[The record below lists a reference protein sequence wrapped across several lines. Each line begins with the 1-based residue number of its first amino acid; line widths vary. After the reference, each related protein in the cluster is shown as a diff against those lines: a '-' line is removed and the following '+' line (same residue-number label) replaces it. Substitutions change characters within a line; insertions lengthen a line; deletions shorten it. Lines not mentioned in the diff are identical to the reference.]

1 MVDSPSIS
9 AVVRNNVAVVR
20 ATTFC
25 VLHFTPP
32 SRTKDVRRGFADESL
47 LRNMFIDLPWGAVM
61 FYSAALVPY
70 VSVGKPITKVT
81 YKQTPR
87 KHPCLLQ
94 LTIECALYCR
104 QSEEAFINEQKHKP
118 EANAS
123 SSG

>member
-1 MVDSPSIS
+1 
-9 AVVRNNVAVVR
+9 
-20 ATTFC
+20 
-25 VLHFTPP
+25 
-32 SRTKDVRRGFADESL
+32 
-47 LRNMFIDLPWGAVM
+47 MFIDLPWGAVM

-94 LTIECALYCR
+94 LTIGCALYCR

-118 EANAS
+118 KQTLPVPGKRSYRDGPRAP
-123 SSG
+123 